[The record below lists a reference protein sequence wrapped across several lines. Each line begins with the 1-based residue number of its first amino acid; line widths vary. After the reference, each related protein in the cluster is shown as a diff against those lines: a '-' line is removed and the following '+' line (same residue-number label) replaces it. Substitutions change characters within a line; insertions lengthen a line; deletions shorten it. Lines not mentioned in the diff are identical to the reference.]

1 MDDPSLGALFGSMI
15 LLVILSAYFSGSE
28 TAMMALNRYRL
39 RHLANEGHRG
49 AKRASRL
56 LERPDRLLGV
66 ILIGNNFVNF
76 SAASIATVVALRLIG
91 DSGVVIAPIVCTFVF
106 LIFAEVAPKTIAAAY
121 PEKIALPSS
130 HILQLLLWVT
140 YPLVWLVNAFAN
152 SLLWLLGI
160 KHEEV
165 LDDHLTRDELR
176 TLIFEGSKI
185 ADHPQNMMLGVLD
198 LDKVT
203 VDDIMV
209 PRHEIVGIDIED
221 DLDDIVNQIC
231 SAQHTRMPVF
241 REDIDKVIGVLH
253 LRNAAKFL
261 TTEVLT
267 KAAILREIEDP
278 YFVLENTPLQTQL
291 YNFQQ
296 QKERIALVVN
306 EYGNVE
312 GIVALEDILEEI
324 VGEFTTDLA
333 AVGVDIHPQDDGS
346 YLIDG
351 GTHIRLI
358 NRSLGWNLPLRGPKT
373 LNGLIT
379 DYLETIPESN
389 ICMLIDN
396 YRIEILQIQDNMIR
410 TARISLP
417 PESDTSS

>member
-1 MDDPSLGALFGSMI
+1 MI

-261 TTEVLT
+261 TAEVLT
-267 KAAILREIEDP
+267 KAAILQEIDDP

-417 PESDTSS
+417 PKSHTSS

>member
-1 MDDPSLGALFGSMI
+1 
-15 LLVILSAYFSGSE
+15 
-28 TAMMALNRYRL
+28 MMALNRYRL

-91 DSGVVIAPIVCTFVF
+91 DSGVIIAPIVCTFVF

-130 HILQLLLWVT
+130 HILQLLLWVI

-152 SLLWLLGI
+152 SLLWLFGI

-261 TTEVLT
+261 TAEVLT
-267 KAAILREIEDP
+267 KAAILQEIDDP

-312 GIVALEDILEEI
+312 GIVTLEDILEEI

-396 YRIEILQIQDNMIR
+396 YRIEIVQIQDNMIR

-417 PESDTSS
+417 PHD

>member
-1 MDDPSLGALFGSMI
+1 MI

-261 TTEVLT
+261 TAEVLT
-267 KAAILREIEDP
+267 KAAILQEIDDP